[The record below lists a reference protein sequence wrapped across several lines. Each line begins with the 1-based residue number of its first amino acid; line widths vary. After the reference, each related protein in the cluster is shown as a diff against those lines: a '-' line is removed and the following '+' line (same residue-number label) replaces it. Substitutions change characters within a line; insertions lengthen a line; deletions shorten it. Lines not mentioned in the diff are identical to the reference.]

1 MSITQDFWFILFFV
15 DLIIL
20 GAVAVYAY
28 YTYYRRLGE
37 LKKVQTDSYKKA
49 EEILEEAKIQTQE
62 ILEKVEQKADEILT
76 HSELFKGDL
85 DKEFKDSLKQLAEK
99 YLQVVQEHSNKFA
112 QDYENILTSV
122 KNQSLTKAGRAL
134 DNIEQQINKQLEE
147 SKASLKSE
155 MMKALAKAME
165 EIDQYRK
172 KELDKVDQ
180 DIDQLVIQI
189 TKDLLR
195 INLNPKDHRKLVMQA
210 LEKAKEQGAFFL

>member
-85 DKEFKDSLKQLAEK
+85 DKEFKDSLKQLA
-99 YLQVVQEHSNKFA
+99 
-112 QDYENILTSV
+112 
-122 KNQSLTKAGRAL
+122 
-134 DNIEQQINKQLEE
+134 
-147 SKASLKSE
+147 
-155 MMKALAKAME
+155 
-165 EIDQYRK
+165 
-172 KELDKVDQ
+172 
-180 DIDQLVIQI
+180 
-189 TKDLLR
+189 
-195 INLNPKDHRKLVMQA
+195 
-210 LEKAKEQGAFFL
+210 